1 MALVEDLCPQ
11 YAYDLERGMIL
22 NTNMFALKN
31 ILRELSPQW
40 YQVHTT
46 QTQQESDADYKFLFG
61 GTAREIVRSL
71 QLDKLWSAAEYREP
85 RVDNGVYVLPWR
97 RIFIPVDAMETLGA
111 MMQSEWHRFEL
122 DVPEIHVRAC
132 QRLRITGILT
142 NVSFDCC
149 RPS

>member
-61 GTAREIVRSL
+61 GTARRSSDL
-71 QLDKLWSAAEYREP
+71 FSWINSGLLPSTVNPVSTTAFTSYHG
-85 RVDNGVYVLPWR
+85 GVYSSPWMR
-97 RIFIPVDAMETLGA
+97 WRHL
-111 MMQSEWHRFEL
+111 EL
-122 DVPEIHVRAC
+122 
-132 QRLRITGILT
+132 
-142 NVSFDCC
+142 
-149 RPS
+149 